1 VPRADCGAYTSLV
14 SVDEESDAGEDR
26 RAPDFE
32 EDEEDEDVEE
42 AEPRSRW
49 STASELAGGLLAL
62 SVVTVGVWVA
72 YLAFGVGFAVID
84 RVLATAAPAIGVLC
98 AALFLAHYLS
108 RR

>member
-1 VPRADCGAYTSLV
+1 V

-32 EDEEDEDVEE
+32 EEDDVEE

-49 STASELAGGLLAL
+49 STASDITSGLLAL
-62 SVVTVGVWVA
+62 LVVSAGVWIA
-72 YLAFGVGFAVID
+72 YLAFGVGFAVLD
-84 RVLATAAPAIGVLC
+84 RLLATAAPAIGVLC